1 MEKNRKNSKIEKIDD
16 KNEEKWKIKWRKN
29 EKNRKIERENT
40 KLKKS
45 KKMKK
50 IFFWYFFDDFL

>member
-1 MEKNRKNSKIEKIDD
+1 MEKEI
-16 KNEEKWKIKWRKN
+16 N

-45 KKMKK
+45 KKMKTK
-50 IFFWYFFDDFL
+50 YFFDISYKKMKKIEENENI

>member
-1 MEKNRKNSKIEKIDD
+1 MKKTGRRKNE
-16 KNEEKWKIKWRKN
+16 

-50 IFFWYFFDDFL
+50 KNIFLIFLIKK